1 MTAASPPSSPQAE
14 ITEHFQPIPL
24 RFGSSPLSRV
34 AFKLRCVVDLQL
46 GSIWSFIGPKL
57 ALLKGNLLDVGCG
70 EMPYRTFL
78 PKHIDYVGIDVPQA
92 GAFSMQ
98 GHEEIISFDGY
109 HIPFPD
115 ATFDTVLCTEVLEHS
130 PEPAA
135 LIAEIGRVLKPGGTL
150 IATVPFSARVHYAP
164 HDFHRFSKY
173 ALAKMLGAFPDV
185 SIEERGND
193 IAVLANKMVVLAVR
207 MIHPSRWS
215 PVRWPLLLL
224 LVPIALCFL
233 LLAHLTM
240 AMKLGS
246 LDDPLGYGLT
256 ACKELDASKERS
268 GEAV

>member
-14 ITEHFQPIPL
+14 VTEHFQPIPL

-185 SIEERGND
+185 SIEERGQRYRRLSQQDGCPRGPDDTPITLVACALAVTAIAGANR
-193 IAVLANKMVVLAVR
+193 AVLSPSGASNHGYEAGVV
-207 MIHPSRWS
+207 
-215 PVRWPLLLL
+215 
-224 LVPIALCFL
+224 
-233 LLAHLTM
+233 
-240 AMKLGS
+240 G
-246 LDDPLGYGLT
+246 
-256 ACKELDASKERS
+256 
-268 GEAV
+268 